1 MTDGTQELKRDV
13 VHIFAAHAMPGKS
26 IEDGG
31 YRMAG
36 LSVNDL
42 ERVDM
47 LMQLI
52 QQEIVKEKEQ
62 YHRTLSTSV
71 ANNTK

>member
-1 MTDGTQELKRDV
+1 MDAELKRDV
-13 VHIFAAHAMPGKS
+13 VHIFATHAMPGKS

-52 QQEIVKEKEQ
+52 QQEIAKAKEQ
-62 YHRTLSTSV
+62 YHNEITDNEKRG
-71 ANNTK
+71 